1 MRGRLQDF
9 TTEADDDRTH
19 NLISLTSFYV
29 NIRIRSLDK
38 FYVNN
43 YIDRT

>member
-1 MRGRLQDF
+1 MQGRLQEDF
-9 TTEADDDRTH
+9 TTRADDDGTQNI
-19 NLISLTSFYV
+19 NLIGLTNVYV

-43 YIDRT
+43 